1 MIVINIEKEK
11 IQWKPVQ
18 TKTGVRHFANL
29 VVDNLKETDEKE
41 NTHSVYNNQSK
52 EDRAESRRLNVRI
65 RQPGVKGHQSG
76 LHREGEEEA
85 EHDPPG
91 DLRIEAA
98 RGLQQLA
105 HVPRQNCAWDRARRH
120 APSCVG

>member
-29 VVDNLKETDEKE
+29 VVDNLKEVDEKE

-52 EDRAESRRLNVRI
+52 EDRAEKKKKEYCHWSQYSL
-65 RQPGVKGHQSG
+65 
-76 LHREGEEEA
+76 
-85 EHDPPG
+85 
-91 DLRIEAA
+91 LRIDID
-98 RGLQQLA
+98 LWYKSL
-105 HVPRQNCAWDRARRH
+105 
-120 APSCVG
+120 

>member
-41 NTHSVYNNQSK
+41 NTHLVYNNQSK
-52 EDRAESRRLNVRI
+52 EDRAEKKKKEYCGRGKEYKFEKKEYSKPVN
-65 RQPGVKGHQSG
+65 QQ
-76 LHREGEEEA
+76 ENE
-85 EHDPPG
+85 
-91 DLRIEAA
+91 DLD
-98 RGLQQLA
+98 LQF
-105 HVPRQNCAWDRARRH
+105 
-120 APSCVG
+120 